1 MTTVIP
7 LSKSDHA
14 DLKFR
19 PLEDLS
25 YIRNQHLIPI
35 YGSEI
40 AVLCRL
46 HPLVI
51 SRQDSESSYGL
62 SILCSLGEKA
72 ENVSITPE
80 GKWLGPHVPAC
91 IRQGPFTML
100 LSNDDQKV
108 VYVDIEQDPSG
119 TDRIPPGL
127 FVRGEITSS
136 SEVRERWVVPR
147 RSIHDDRILVA
158 RESTLRSI
166 PVTVAYSVTGE
177 LAAFGLPDHDWA
189 VLDTA
194 LTLGDFLVVDPGS
207 SLRDGMQVR
216 PILAQEVSLK

>member
-1 MTTVIP
+1 MQKGTRIARVVHSDSMEIP
-7 LSKSDHA
+7 L
-14 DLKFR
+14 
-19 PLEDLS
+19 
-25 YIRNQHLIPI
+25 
-35 YGSEI
+35 
-40 AVLCRL
+40 RL
-46 HPLVI
+46 ASFARAH
-51 SRQDSESSYGL
+51 
-62 SILCSLGEKA
+62 
-72 ENVSITPE
+72 VSIGDVVSLRSAGFGKRHWEARVSRIAPE
-80 GKWLGPHVPAC
+80 DDT
-91 IRQGPFTML
+91 RTRTM
-100 LSNDDQKV
+100 V